1 MSQHENTRI
10 AKGLLALLGGQPGEE
25 DIASLFSEGLEW
37 EIAGDDGAFPWIGK
51 KQGRTAVAEFVR
63 DTGAMVERLRFDVR
77 DILVNAQRAVILGEL
92 ATRVKSTGKTI
103 ETAFALVLTISDGR
117 ITRFQML
124 EDSFAVSQAAR

>member
-1 MSQHENTRI
+1 MGQHENTRI
-10 AKGLLALLGGQPGEE
+10 AEGLLALLGGQPGDDE
-25 DIASLFSEGLEW
+25 IASIFSTNLQW

-51 KQGRTAVAEFVR
+51 KQGRTAVGEFVR
-63 DTGAMVERLRFDVR
+63 DTGAMVERLRFDVK
-77 DILVNAQRAVILGEL
+77 DVLVNSQRAVILGEL

-103 ETAFALVLTISDGR
+103 ETAFALVLTISDGL